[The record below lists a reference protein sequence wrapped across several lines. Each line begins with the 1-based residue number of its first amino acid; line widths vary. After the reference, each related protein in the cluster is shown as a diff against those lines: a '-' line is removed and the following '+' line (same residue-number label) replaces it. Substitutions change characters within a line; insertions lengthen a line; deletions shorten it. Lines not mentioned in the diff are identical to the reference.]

1 MANAIIRFRS
11 KHNQLLYLSE
21 NFWITFDWKAMLKV
35 IILMVD
41 GGDFS
46 FNTVEAQDKRY
57 YKLEFFRQIFL
68 HRTAL
73 ANSFLI
79 DISEGCS
86 PLNNFKDVYSDTSIV
101 WKSCVTD

>member
-11 KHNQLLYLSE
+11 KHNQLLYLSK

-46 FNTVEAQDKRY
+46 FNTVEAQD
-57 YKLEFFRQIFL
+57 
-68 HRTAL
+68 
-73 ANSFLI
+73 
-79 DISEGCS
+79 
-86 PLNNFKDVYSDTSIV
+86 
-101 WKSCVTD
+101 